1 MESIDKAQNGAAEV
15 NPVPT
20 QLNVETPM
28 LNRLDLEDQ
37 FGGYR
42 APGAPEP
49 LPTYKSPD
57 NIYPDP
63 TILSGAGG
71 EDNSLDAW
79 ENYLSTR
86 SEDKPGGSV
95 MRTLD
100 EVSSN
105 RYDNFVPGNYNNEDA
120 YAQNQGFGEKMV
132 NGVGKGLLLTGTTF
146 LQGTVGLVN
155 GLVQW
160 GADGRFASF
169 YDNEFNRNLD
179 EILKQSEDALPNF
192 YTDVEKNAKWYS
204 PDYFMTG
211 NFLWDGVVK
220 NMGFAAGAYFTGG
233 VYSMGLRGLAAL
245 PGASR
250 LVSMGRLKEAIA
262 ASEEALLAVDKG
274 TEAYGKIKAL
284 SDSYLRTYNVL
295 DKGHR
300 AVVAGLSTSGEAGF
314 EAYHNLNDFRNKRI
328 EQYRNEHNGQD
339 PQGADLEEINAIAD
353 SIGNTSFALNVGL
366 LSATNYIQFPK
377 VLGSSYK
384 AEKGILNNVTREIGD
399 ITTDAAGKY
408 IAVAPKSKALALAKR
423 VGPYLFAPSEAF
435 EESAQYAVQMGT
447 QDYYNKKYDGKA
459 TDWIGSVGAGLQAGF
474 ASDEGAKNAL
484 IGGLSGA
491 IMMAR
496 GTYSERKNKAENT
509 SKAIEAFN
517 QFGLSDF
524 TKETMDSVNRGTV
537 LQEERERLLKEG
549 NITESKDKETDY
561 IINYLTPRIKYGRM
575 DLVAADI
582 ADQRRLASTDEGFN
596 QLVAEGKALA
606 TDTKE
611 AYLERLNNFEQT
623 ANNVKSLYQSLS
635 LRYGGQVDAEGKLLY
650 SPAVIDKLIYAATKI
665 SDYDQRIPKVSQQL
679 IGVVDNIDQIL
690 SDISEG
696 KFESFNDAM
705 ATINSSK
712 KLYSTQKEDLT
723 GALDDIGFMGMKRD
737 LFLKEYDAI
746 KKSPKDFQVEDTIT
760 DTTLPDDTPKEKV
773 TIKTKNGD
781 RKIEIGTEYVLGKV
795 TEYSAGGSEVY
806 RQPRLTVLGVNEDGT
821 IKIKP
826 SKGPIRDV
834 SVEEFESYSLTP
846 ASEML
851 TNKKFNYFEK
861 HQNTVFRNY
870 NIKKSNGDP
879 VEGRLEYNGKKGKLT
894 FVYVDENGKVQRT
907 EVWNK
912 MFVAKEGY
920 SGASIRPI
928 GTLTAVQQKAMDEFV
943 NDETTVSQKLQT
955 RNRIITDL
963 YEKGVKRLEEI
974 NKKLAN
980 SREAVEKEEERLKEE
995 IAKES
1000 LTKAGK
1006 VRKRPTTVLKQLIN
1020 TLANLRDTVEKE
1032 NNALKEEKAELE
1044 ATVPYFK
1051 EFLDSLETL
1060 PQSGVKMIKQLKEDI
1075 DALEDLIDNTN
1086 DAIKSSESLLE
1097 QIDDMLKEALSI
1109 FNDYIKRLKEEN
1121 PTVPLFIEDLQ
1132 ANVERF
1138 LGEEGARMF
1147 IENRQGFTEKVLELE
1162 SDINDF
1168 SDELKIPELSKKS
1181 EDLVKEISNLK
1192 TKLDDLIAQQ
1202 LAKATILETF
1212 EQFAEDEANR
1222 KAEEQ
1227 KMRDNEKLKR
1237 NLLGTLTNAVQNFFG
1252 TASYEAMSKKDDLE
1266 VVGSTKPAA
1275 DDIPHQERANFFG
1288 NKLETFENKDQ
1299 LRGMIVT
1306 ANTENDI
1313 MPGLTEDFLKDMPE
1327 GTRKEEAKKQI
1338 IYMVMVQDNQDGTFS
1353 VVDQNG
1359 QPILEDGDKINNA
1372 VYQVFPNI
1380 DLTASFDGE
1389 TYSMFRKETED
1400 GSLTEEQESLKEQ
1413 YKEWAADQLSK
1424 VEITAD
1430 DMQQFSASFGQ
1441 PKLVTYK
1448 DQSGNDVVDKSA
1460 RTSAQAAGLVTQS
1473 GLRKDPVITVATS
1486 NDSVTEG
1493 SVTFATPTGRV
1504 FLKIPGRGLAK
1515 LFNRKFN
1522 KKEAETIFDVIHQIT
1537 KNALRDGEINES
1549 SDELFNWLKS
1559 VTYWGI
1565 AKYQDGKRKP
1575 GGYNNIWFETV
1586 KEDGQDVVRLF
1597 MSGLAKDSTQYFE
1610 FTPTGLQNN
1619 KDAIIMLLQEMYNNT
1634 DSLKVNGDSW
1644 SNPYYQITGIDTEG
1658 NPIKTEWPNYQTY
1671 LLSDKAPGADGKLT
1685 VARTGKELPLATQFR
1700 PITESEPTNRDGI
1713 YFTLNDTSNT
1723 FTKPEPVVVA
1733 SQPVAATAAPFTPTA
1748 PTQSTEEFNDDGE
1761 TPNMIIHPIHGDVHF
1776 ILDKAGVVT
1785 IDQNESADAIIS
1797 LSQTKIDQGLSKAE
1811 AENWAINNFMAGIAN
1826 KIAQSQKAQAAA
1838 ATNVDPISFNNETPN
1853 TIETPYGPVTFL
1865 ADEQGE
1871 VTLVDEADSNA
1882 AIDKLAADKNKDRN
1896 RAGNILAASIKAKI
1910 ATQLVQQQVP
1920 NVPPVADSTLP
1931 YKVGDIITIDTTY
1944 GLQEVE
1950 ITAIDETKPLV
1961 ANYLS
1966 YKYVNK
1972 VTDAKGQT
1980 VTGGSMNQKS
1990 FEDII
1995 QVQPAQVQVQDQI
2008 TEVIEK
2014 EEYDNF
2020 IDNGVVTDERIESI
2034 ANKIKNNEPLSPRE
2048 IEIFT
2053 DKTSEINA
2061 KLTEISKATP
2071 DLEAKKADIERRRQ
2085 EELDSIKINTSDFSV
2100 NKNRAV
2106 SPDVITESS
2115 QAKSSVEGALNKDY
2129 SEKRIKEYEDLIKKS
2144 QTSNEQ
2150 KILILTEL
2158 EKIKINA
2165 KYDALAALESKEEI
2179 TPAAE
2184 DGDVSW
2190 GTPARPKGRKRLYR
2204 LAPLNKA
2211 DEVTP
2216 ENWNKLEA
2224 FFKKAIPNVPFYRVM
2239 NMIRA
2244 TNGREAYGMLH
2255 DGAVYVYEGA
2265 EIGTGYHEVFEAI
2278 WKMFAGPEEK
2288 QAVINEF
2295 RNRKGSYVDRFT
2307 GETVVYKEATEEQ
2320 LKEELAEE
2328 FRDAVLADKLGEP
2341 LASKGLIGRLFSQ
2354 LIDYIKAFFTGK
2366 SAQINTKELFNK
2378 IGSGYFAQ
2386 YNPYETKLSYANK
2399 GIQNIEF
2406 AQGDETSDYRLK
2418 IKNIPAQQIHDIIQ
2432 QMTYSTLS
2440 DLAERKQSLFEV
2452 QKPKKNELYARLK
2465 QDVLENCILQYRDEL
2480 YADVRD
2486 GLRTMKEI
2494 TPTINNLKDLFD
2506 KIKEEWP
2513 AIVQKHEEH
2522 LKTYSIEFDENDE
2535 LNINDEDNSGKG
2547 DYVDARKVDSFRKSN
2562 TVVKLLLATLPKTSI
2577 VNGEITP
2584 QISTIGGVTLM
2595 PADQAFITLMN
2606 ALHNSVNPVEMF
2618 ERLRTMAKGNPN
2630 YNVLYRRLTN
2640 DSPLNKPVDWN
2651 SMQEHDL
2658 QLMTAFWNAMK
2669 KQNADVV
2676 TVFILPS
2683 GEVVIGNSVLSGAA
2697 RQAKREMINKIS
2709 ESVRGDQS
2717 KYFYYDKKT
2726 QKYNP
2731 TPFLNAIK
2739 FNSGQLGQYVAFLQ
2753 GMGIEFKLSDIE
2765 NKNKLNY
2772 SQLKLFREAVEGIHR
2787 SFTELEDVASIT
2799 PKTLNIDKRLTQL
2812 GTVKAILENPDFEST
2827 YYNINGERTQSFIG
2841 INAIS
2846 TLHDVLSQLTNIK
2859 QLATAKY
2866 NSYGYLLTDVFTKD
2880 SSVMLERMFDL
2891 AEDGDGGRIAGTE
2904 DLMKPVFVD
2913 GTVNEQTGNKKES
2926 SKLSAKQRFLQGIN
2940 LNIAGIYENLVPG
2953 DASIEHAIKM
2963 HNEMFG
2969 KDPDSFITEETFKN
2983 GKHLEIFRK
2992 YFMAEVNLAKDKRK
3006 VVKGKNSNDLRFFK
3020 AILGDTLH
3028 NQIMSKANSK
3038 KSAEKLYEENKTKI
3052 DAAVQKFIA
3061 EDANTTESALRQ
3073 FGAVSTTAEGIETEG
3088 LSFSEDQKLSKIE
3101 FENKLKVLSVN
3112 YMIANIE
3119 MHKLLYSDPYQYSDE
3134 LKRIKNFNSPR
3145 QAMLY
3150 GSPQV
3155 NASLNDKY
3163 NRGYSPEDIGYTDMN
3178 IDNFISSVIDDVFS
3192 TDELSEY
3199 LKPYEETDGGG
3210 YIILKA
3216 TRVFLLR
3223 TGQWNDAK
3231 EKQYRYDVAYE
3242 KTVKGEGLTEA
3253 EKKAQGLI
3261 LTAEE
3266 KAFNIK
3272 KTNLSGEI
3280 KYIGNNPGVKSLYTA
3295 IKPVVSGNTADGQN
3309 YNKIVLDK
3317 FALVPLSFRILH
3329 EINPESNA
3337 IKHYNKMQR
3346 ENIDYTVYGTGRKV
3360 GAGEP
3365 TPLYLPSGE
3374 YNEASFAET
3383 NNIPFSI
3390 MGLQTEVP
3398 SKDTPL
3404 VTQGSQITKLVTMDF
3419 MEAGIPIDFELKD
3432 KEGKVIEDINE
3443 RFVAWNAIKTEAAKE
3458 KASPLYKEIAN
3469 NQKLLEAKIEQGYKT
3484 LLQRLG
3490 IVQTKEGFD
3499 VLDKDRLIKT
3509 LRDEILK
3516 REVNDNIID
3525 ALEGYKDGDV
3535 VLEATPAYQQI
3546 RNILYSIAD
3555 KQVVRPKISGGQK
3568 VQISSTL
3575 FESTRIKGE
3584 EFKDKNGNT
3593 KYRYS
3598 SNILKFYK
3606 NANGERVCEIMIS
3619 RWFENE
3625 QTKNMTDKEL
3635 LDYLNNTEEGKAILA
3650 GIGYRIPTQ
3659 KQNSIDSFV
3668 IKQFLPKDF
3677 GDNVVVPSAL
3687 VKKVGSDFDI
3697 DKLSIYLKNVFT
3709 DAKGKLRLVP
3719 FLGYGQE
3726 AIDKFKE
3733 IAIENNNAEIYK
3745 QARSINKSK
3754 DIYELFQSI
3763 IDNTAD
3769 EYTRNKWLP
3778 IITDWFPEQVQ
3789 DGSLDANEVQN
3800 RLFRTIEEKQVK
3812 LGKLTD
3818 EALTEVW
3825 AESQAELWYKQ
3836 SLENAY
3842 IQSLQNLVS
3851 HELNFDNLVKP
3862 NSSKEMEDLS
3872 KQINAEMG
3880 NAEID
3885 YGAVGNML
3893 SRSFM
3898 SALRQAFVSGK
3909 YAIGIAATGQTN
3921 HADNQ
3926 RTATYIDLDKLDG
3939 VDPVDREVLGGNPN
3953 SEIFA
3958 TDPNINFGVDQ
3969 YNSIVIDGVRRPT
3982 LAMVK
3987 NKAGKYI
3994 SDIIGQFIDGYVDI
4008 SKGPWIMRL
4017 GATPNVASTWLFLIK
4032 LGVPADTVGYFM
4044 NQPIV
4049 KDYLNT
4055 LENNG
4060 YTWLFN
4066 DNIMS
4071 NTLDAYEPNINALKN
4086 TTVSG
4091 IPSKE
4096 ELFKMLKY
4104 NKAGMKDKMDDVQR
4118 LQQQYILKEFIKY
4131 SKMSSQLFDVIQG
4144 SNLDTAT
4151 INDPYLIFKKMLQL
4165 EKARKSIISSV
4176 DKLLGS
4182 SFKGVLKT
4190 AIFDTRDAFAQIL
4203 ISDKANVRSVM
4214 EAVLTPYVKLSDR
4227 EFVKVSQKAVNDLF
4241 DWAVQTDRD
4250 INVNVANILLGN
4262 ATTKSAAQQIIDF
4275 RDSILG
4281 NKNKGISSKTDHPL
4295 FNNIILNSIKME
4307 PGSKEGKADNLYIG
4321 GRDNKVYDQNLI
4333 IYGFEELKK
4342 GLGAENKD
4350 LYGKLVRLAVI
4361 QSGLTN
4367 SPIAFTNLLPYKDF
4381 KELYNQTLSNLENL
4395 PNLAD
4400 FQKLHV
4406 FERNNWNNS
4415 TIMPFIRAKM
4425 KLGRDYR
4432 TGQYN
4437 IYDPNQH
4444 FIDANLK
4451 NAMNNGML
4459 PKIIGISPYGDARKD
4474 FVTYSWE
4481 SDIPIAEKNKRR
4493 KAGDYS
4499 YLNKVLLQK
4508 VYTTNDKGERVPL
4521 VQETRGKDGRIYTK
4535 HVFKAINAWGDS
4547 YRAQEFYDYERS
4559 SALDN
4564 GYDKVERVTDVQGK
4578 QIKSGEV
4585 SDEEI
4590 VRIFRNEVAGET
4602 SIDQPTT
4609 EGVPLKDGNTYTAD
4623 QLNTKML
4630 LAMGYNLIEAGDII
4644 KNNKC

>member
-28 LNRLDLEDQ
+28 VNRLDLEDQ

-63 TILSGAGG
+63 TILSGRGG
-71 EDNSLDAW
+71 EDNSLEAW
-79 ENYLSTR
+79 ENYLSTK

-95 MRTLD
+95 MRTLS

-105 RYDNFVPGNYNNEDA
+105 KYENFVPGDYNNEDA

-155 GLVQW
+155 GVVQAS
-160 GADGRFASF
+160 ADGRFASF

-179 EILKQSEDALPNF
+179 EVLKKSEDALPNF
-192 YTDVEKNAKWYS
+192 YTDVETNAKWYS

-233 VYSMGLRGLAAL
+233 VYSMGLKGLSAL

-250 LVSMGRLKEAIA
+250 LLSMGRLKEAIA
-262 ASEEALLAVDKG
+262 VSEEALLTVDKG
-274 TEAYGKIKAL
+274 SEAYGKIKAL

-328 EQYRNEHNGQD
+328 EQYKEENNGQE
-339 PQGADLEEINAIAD
+339 PKGADLEKINAIAD
-353 SIGNTSFALNVGL
+353 SIGNTSFTLNVGL

-384 AEKGILNNVTREIGD
+384 AEKGILNNVTRNIGD

-447 QDYYNKKYDGKA
+447 QDYYNKKYDDKA
-459 TDWIGSVGAGLQAGF
+459 TNWLSSAGAGLEAGF

-496 GTYSERKNKAENT
+496 GTYSERKDKAENT
-509 SKAIEAFN
+509 AKAIEAFN
-517 QFGLSDF
+517 KYALSDF

-582 ADQRRLASTDEGFN
+582 ADQRKLASTDEGFN
-596 QLVAEGKALA
+596 QLVTEGKALA

-611 AYLERLNNFEQT
+611 AYLQRLNNFEQT

-635 LRYGGQVDAEGKLLY
+635 LRYGGQVDEDGKPLY

-665 SDYDQRIPKVSQQL
+665 SDYEQRIPKVSQQL

-690 SDISEG
+690 LDVSEG
-696 KFESFNDAM
+696 NFESFNNAM
-705 ATINSSK
+705 ATINGSK
-712 KLYSTQKEDLT
+712 KLNSDQKEDLT

-746 KKSPKDFQVEDTIT
+746 KKSPKDFQVEDVV
-760 DTTLPDDTPKEKV
+760 DTTLPDDTPKETV

-806 RQPRLTVLGVNEDGT
+806 RQPRLTVLGVNPDGT
-821 IKIKP
+821 IKIKT
-826 SKGPIRDV
+826 SNGKIKDV

-846 ASEML
+846 ASKML
-851 TNKKFNYFEK
+851 TDKKFNYFEK

-879 VEGRLEYNGKKGKLT
+879 VEGRLEYNDKKGKLT

-920 SGASIRPI
+920 AGASIRPI
-928 GTLTAVQQKAMDEFV
+928 GNLTAVQQQAMDEFV
-943 NDETTVSQKLQT
+943 NGETTVSQKLQT

-1060 PQSGVKMIKQLKEDI
+1060 PQNSVKMIKQLKEDI
-1075 DALEDLIDNTN
+1075 NALEDLIDNTN

-1192 TKLDDLIAQQ
+1192 TKLDNLIGEQ

-1227 KMRDNEKLKR
+1227 KMRDNETLKR

-1275 DDIPHQERANFFG
+1275 DDIPHQQRANFFG

-1299 LRGMIVT
+1299 LRGMVVT
-1306 ANTENDI
+1306 ANTEDDI

-1372 VYQVFPNI
+1372 VYQVFPNT

-1400 GSLTEEQESLKEQ
+1400 GSLTEVQESLKEQ

-1424 VEITAD
+1424 VELTGD

-1441 PKLVTYK
+1441 PKLVTVK
-1448 DQSGNDVVDKSA
+1448 NQAGEDVVDKGA

-1522 KKEAETIFDVIHQIT
+1522 KKEAETIFDVLHQIT

-1565 AKYQDGKRKP
+1565 AKYADGKPKP
-1575 GGYNNIWFETV
+1575 AGYNNIWFKTV
-1586 KEDGQDVVRLF
+1586 KEDGQDVVKLF
-1597 MSGLAKDSTQYFE
+1597 MSGLAKDSTEYFE
-1610 FTPTGLQNN
+1610 FTPTGLQNS

-1644 SNPYYQITGIDTEG
+1644 SNPYYEITGIDTEG

-1700 PITESEPTNRDGI
+1700 PITESQPTNREGI
-1713 YFTLNDTSNT
+1713 YFTLNDTSST
-1723 FTKPEPVVVA
+1723 YTKPEPVVVA

-1748 PTQSTEEFNDDGE
+1748 PSTQSTEEFNDDGE
-1761 TPNMIIHPIHGDVHF
+1761 TLNMIIHPVHGDVHF
-1776 ILDKAGVVT
+1776 TLDKAGVVT

-1797 LSQTKIDQGLSKAE
+1797 LSQTKIDQGLSKVE

-1838 ATNVDPISFNNETPN
+1838 TTNVDPISFDNETPN

-1896 RAGNILAASIKAKI
+1896 RAGNILAESIKAKI

-1931 YKVGDIITIDTTY
+1931 YKVGDIITINTPY

-1972 VTDAKGQT
+1972 VTNDKGQT
-1980 VTGGSMNQKS
+1980 VTGGNMNQKS
-1990 FEDII
+1990 FEDSI
-1995 QVQPAQVQVQDQI
+1995 QVQPAQVQTQDQL

-2061 KLTEISKATP
+2061 KLAEISKATP
-2071 DLEAKKADIERRRQ
+2071 
-2085 EELDSIKINTSDFSV
+2085 N
-2100 NKNRAV
+2100 
-2106 SPDVITESS
+2106 
-2115 QAKSSVEGALNKDY
+2115 
-2129 SEKRIKEYEDLIKKS
+2129 
-2144 QTSNEQ
+2144 
-2150 KILILTEL
+2150 
-2158 EKIKINA
+2158 
-2165 KYDALAALESKEEI
+2165 
-2179 TPAAE
+2179 
-2184 DGDVSW
+2184 DGNVDW
-2190 GTPARPKGRKRLYR
+2190 NTPARPKGRKRLFR

-2224 FFKKAIPNVPFYRVM
+2224 FFKKVIPNVPFYRVM

-2307 GETVVYKEATEEQ
+2307 GETIVYKKATEEQ

-2386 YNPYETKLSYANK
+2386 YNPYETKLSYATK
-2399 GIQNIEF
+2399 GIQDLAF
-2406 AQGDETSDYRLK
+2406 AEGDETSDYRLK

-2465 QDVLENCILQYRDEL
+2465 QDILENCILQYRDEL
-2480 YADVRD
+2480 LADVRD

-2494 TPTINNLKDLFD
+2494 TPTLNNLKDLFD

-2577 VNGEITP
+2577 VNGEIRE

-2630 YNVLYRRLTN
+2630 YDVLYRRLTN
-2640 DSPLNKPVDWN
+2640 GSPLNKPVNWD

-2787 SFTELEDVASIT
+2787 SFTELEDITSIT

-2846 TLHDVLSQLTNIK
+2846 TLHDVLSQLSNIK

-2891 AEDGDGGRIAGTE
+2891 VEDEDGNVNGGRRDGTE

-2992 YFMAEVNLAKDKRK
+2992 YFMAEVNLARDNRK

-3038 KSAEKLYEENKTKI
+3038 KSADKLYEENKVKI
-3052 DAAVQKFIA
+3052 NAAVNSFIA
-3061 EDANTTESALRQ
+3061 EDANTTELMLRN

-3088 LSFSEDQKLSKIE
+3088 LSFSEDQKLSKVE

-3155 NASLNDKY
+3155 NASLSDKY
-3163 NRGYSPEDIGYTDMN
+3163 NRGYAPEDIGYTDMN
-3178 IDNFISSVIDDVFS
+3178 IDHFISSVIDDVFS
-3192 TDELSEY
+3192 TDELDEY

-3253 EKKAQGLI
+3253 EKKAKGLI

-3272 KTNLSGEI
+3272 KTNVSGEI
-3280 KYIGNNPGVKSLYTA
+3280 KYIGKNPGVKSLYTA

-3309 YNKIVLDK
+3309 YNNIVLDK

-3360 GAGEP
+3360 GAGET

-3419 MEAGIPIDFELKD
+3419 MEAGIPIDFEVKD
-3432 KEGKVIEDINE
+3432 KEGNVIEDINE
-3443 RFVAWNAIKTEAAKE
+3443 RFVAWNAIKTEEAKE

-3555 KQVVRPKISGGQK
+3555 KQVVRPKISGGMK

-3575 FESTRIKGE
+3575 FESTRIEGK
-3584 EFKDKNGNT
+3584 EFKDKNGVT

-3606 NANGERVCEIMIS
+3606 NKDGERVCEIMIS
-3619 RWFENE
+3619 RWFDNE

-3635 LDYLNNTEEGKAILA
+3635 LDYLNTTEEGKAILA

-3763 IDNTAD
+3763 IDGTAD

-3818 EALTEVW
+3818 ETLTEVW

-3851 HELNFDNLVKP
+3851 HELNFNNLVKP
-3862 NSSKEMEDLS
+3862 NSAKEMEDLS

-3880 NAEID
+3880 NTEID

-3898 SALRQAFVSGK
+3898 SSLRQAFVSGK

-3926 RTATYIDLDKLDG
+3926 RTATYIDLDKLDE

-3953 SEIFA
+3953 STIFA
-3958 TDPNINFGVDQ
+3958 TDPNINFEE
-3969 YNSIVIDGVRRPT
+3969 YNSIVIDGVKRPT

-3994 SDIIGQFIDGYVDI
+3994 SDVIGQFIDGYVDI
-4008 SKGPWIMRL
+4008 SAGPWIMRL
-4017 GATPNVASTWLFLIK
+4017 GATPNVTSTWLFLIK

-4044 NQPIV
+4044 NQPII

-4066 DNIMS
+4066 DSIMS
-4071 NTLDAYEPNINALKN
+4071 DKLDAYEPGVPVNQRP
-4086 TTVSG
+4086 TVSG

-4104 NKAGMKDKMDDVQR
+4104 NKAGMKDKMDDVQK

-4131 SKMSSQLFDVIQG
+4131 SKMSSQLFDVVQG

-4151 INDPYLIFKKMLQL
+4151 INDPYLVFKKMLQL

-4176 DKLLGS
+4176 DKLLNS
-4182 SFKGVLKT
+4182 SFKGVLKN

-4241 DWAVQTDRD
+4241 DWAVQTDRS

-4281 NKNKGISSKTDHPL
+4281 NKNKGISPKPNHPL

-4307 PGSKEGKADNLYIG
+4307 PGAKEGKADNLYIG

-4400 FQKLHV
+4400 FQTLHV

-4481 SDIPIAEKNKRR
+4481 SDIPIGEKNKRR

-4521 VQETRGKDGRIYTK
+4521 VQETRGKDGRVYTK

-4602 SIDQPTT
+4602 SIAQPTT
-4609 EGVPLKDGNTYTAD
+4609 EGVTLKDGNTYTAD

-4630 LAMGYNLIEAGDII
+4630 LAMGYTKQEAGKII

>member
-1 MESIDKAQNGAAEV
+1 MVENNKESIDKAQNGAAEV

-63 TILSGAGG
+63 TILSGRGG

-79 ENYLSTR
+79 ENYLSTK

-120 YAQNQGFGEKMV
+120 YAQNQSFGEKMI

-233 VYSMGLRGLAAL
+233 AYSMGLRGLAAL

-250 LVSMGRLKEAIA
+250 LLSMGRAAEAVA

-300 AVVAGLSTSGEAGF
+300 VVVAGLSTSGEAGF

-339 PQGADLEEINAIAD
+339 PKGADLEEINAIAD

-377 VLGSSYK
+377 MLGSSYK
-384 AEKGILNNVTREIGD
+384 AEKGILNNVTKEIGD

-408 IAVAPKSKALALAKR
+408 IAVAPKSKTLALAKR
-423 VGPYLFAPSEAF
+423 VGSYLFSPSEAF
-435 EESAQYAVQMGT
+435 EESAQFAVQMGT

-509 SKAIEAFN
+509 AKAIEAFN
-517 QFGLSDF
+517 QYGLSDF

-582 ADQRRLASTDEGFN
+582 ADQRKLASTDEGFN
-596 QLVAEGKALA
+596 QLIAEGKALA

-611 AYLERLNNFEQT
+611 AYLERLTNIEQT

-635 LRYGGQVDAEGKLLY
+635 LRYGGQVDTEGKPLY
-650 SPAVIDKLIYAATKI
+650 SPAVINKLIYAATKI

-690 SDISEG
+690 SDVSEG
-696 KFESFNDAM
+696 NFESFNNAM
-705 ATINSSK
+705 ATINGSK
-712 KLYSTQKEDLT
+712 KLNSTQKEDLT

-746 KKSPKDFQVEDTIT
+746 KKSPKDFQVEDTTT
-760 DTTLPDDTPKEKV
+760 DTTLPDDKPKETV

-795 TEYSAGGSEVY
+795 TEYSAGGKEVY
-806 RQPRLTVLGVNEDGT
+806 RQPRLTVLGINEDGT
-821 IKIKP
+821 IKVKW
-826 SKGPIRDV
+826 SSDNK
-834 SVEEFESYSLTP
+834 EEDLTPEQLESYSLTL
-846 ASEML
+846 ASKML
-851 TNKKFNYFEK
+851 TDKKFNYFEK

-879 VEGRLEYNGKKGKLT
+879 VEGRLEYNDKKGKLT
-894 FVYVDENGKVQRT
+894 FVYVDENGKVQKT

-920 SGASIRPI
+920 AGASIRPI
-928 GTLTAVQQKAMDEFV
+928 GTLTAVQQQAMDEFV
-943 NDETTVSQKLQT
+943 NSETTVSQKLQT

-980 SREAVEKEEERLKEE
+980 SKEAVEKEEERLKEE

-1006 VRKRPTTVLKQLIN
+1006 VRKRPTTALKQLIN

-1060 PQSGVKMIKQLKEDI
+1060 PQNSVKMIKQLKEDI
-1075 DALEDLIDNTN
+1075 NALEDLIDNTN
-1086 DAIKSSESLLE
+1086 DAIKSSESLLK
-1097 QIDDMLKEALSI
+1097 QIDDMLQEALSI

-1147 IENRQGFTEKVLELE
+1147 IQNRQGFTEKVLELE

-1192 TKLDDLIAQQ
+1192 TKLDDLIAEQ

-1222 KAEEQ
+1222 KAEEE
-1227 KMRDNEKLKR
+1227 KMRENEELKK
-1237 NLLGTLTNAVQNFFG
+1237 NLIGTLTNAVQNFFG
-1252 TASYEAMSKKDDLE
+1252 KASYEPASKKDNFS
-1266 VVGSTKPAA
+1266 VVGGTRPAG
-1275 DDIPHQERANFFG
+1275 DEIPHQQRANFFG
-1288 NKLETFENKDQ
+1288 NKLETFENKGQ

-1306 ANTENDI
+1306 AKTEDDI
-1313 MPGLTEDFLKDMPE
+1313 IPGLTEDFLKDMAE
-1327 GTRKEEAKKQI
+1327 GDRKQAAREQI
-1338 IYMVMVQDNQDGTFS
+1338 IYMVMVQDNGDGSFS

-1359 QPILEDGDKINNA
+1359 QPILNDGDKINNA
-1372 VYQVFPNI
+1372 VYQVFPST
-1380 DLTASFDGE
+1380 DLVGEYDGVKE
-1389 TYSMFRKETED
+1389 SMFRKETED
-1400 GSLTEEQESLKEQ
+1400 GSLTEEQQSLKEQ
-1413 YKEWAADQLSK
+1413 YAEWAKDQLSK
-1424 VEITAD
+1424 VELTGD
-1430 DMQQFSASFGQ
+1430 DMQMFSASFGQ

-1448 DQSGNDVVDKSA
+1448 DQSGKDVVDKSA
-1460 RTSAQAAGLVTQS
+1460 RTSAQDAGLVTQS
-1473 GLRKDPVITVATS
+1473 GLRKSPVIEVATT
-1486 NDSVTEG
+1486 NESVSEG

-1504 FLKIPGRGLAK
+1504 FLRIPGRGLAK

-1522 KKEAETIFDVIHQIT
+1522 KNEAEVIFDVLHQIT
-1537 KNALRDGEINES
+1537 KNSLRDINAGIEDGKL
-1549 SDELFNWLKS
+1549 SDDTKDLINWLKS

-1565 AKYQDGKRKP
+1565 AKYADGKPKP
-1575 GGYNNIWFETV
+1575 AGYNNICFKTV
-1586 KEDGQDVVRLF
+1586 KEDGKDVIRLF
-1597 MSGLAKDSTQYFE
+1597 MSGLDKDSTQYFE
-1610 FTPTGLQNN
+1610 FTPTALQNN
-1619 KDAIIMLLQEMYNNT
+1619 KEAIIMLLQEMYNNT
-1634 DSLKVNGDSW
+1634 DALRVNGDAW
-1644 SNPYYQITGIDTEG
+1644 NNPYYQITGIDTEG
-1658 NPIKTEWPNYQTY
+1658 NAIKTEWPNYQTY

-1685 VARTGKELPLATQFR
+1685 VSRTGKELPLATQYR
-1700 PITESEPTNRDGI
+1700 PITESQPTNRDGI
-1713 YFTLNDTSNT
+1713 YFTLDSTGRT
-1723 FTKPEPVVVA
+1723 YVKPEPAVVA
-1733 SQPVAATAAPFTPTA
+1733 VQPVVSQANTTA
-1748 PTQSTEEFNDDGE
+1748 TEEFVNDGVTLNTINNPDLGDIVFTVDE
-1761 TPNMIIHPIHGDVHF
+1761 EGNVGLDLEASEDAILELAKKKTAVGKSDEEAQNWAISNLIKAVENKVSKPATEPTATQTVTPAPVATPAATPTDQIVNFDDATPN
-1776 ILDKAGVVT
+1776 ILETDYGTVMYFANEKGEVD
-1785 IDQNESADAIIS
+1785 INLDESADAIVN
-1797 LSQTKIDQGLSKAE
+1797 LAEQKNVDHNKA
-1811 AENWAINNFMAGIAN
+1811 ANILIKAIER
-1826 KIAQSQKAQAAA
+1826 KIA
-1838 ATNVDPISFNNETPN
+1838 P
-1853 TIETPYGPVTFL
+1853 
-1865 ADEQGE
+1865 
-1871 VTLVDEADSNA
+1871 
-1882 AIDKLAADKNKDRN
+1882 
-1896 RAGNILAASIKAKI
+1896 
-1910 ATQLVQQQVP
+1910 QLVQQQIP
-1920 NVPPVADSTLP
+1920 NLPPVADPAPAVETAEAVS
-1931 YKVGDIITIDTTY
+1931 
-1944 GLQEVE
+1944 EE
-1950 ITAIDETKPLV
+1950 ITETTP
-1961 ANYLS
+1961 
-1966 YKYVNK
+1966 
-1972 VTDAKGQT
+1972 
-1980 VTGGSMNQKS
+1980 
-1990 FEDII
+1990 
-1995 QVQPAQVQVQDQI
+1995 
-2008 TEVIEK
+2008 EVIE
-2014 EEYDNF
+2014 
-2020 IDNGVVTDERIESI
+2020 
-2034 ANKIKNNEPLSPRE
+2034 
-2048 IEIFT
+2048 
-2053 DKTSEINA
+2053 
-2061 KLTEISKATP
+2061 
-2071 DLEAKKADIERRRQ
+2071 
-2085 EELDSIKINTSDFSV
+2085 
-2100 NKNRAV
+2100 
-2106 SPDVITESS
+2106 
-2115 QAKSSVEGALNKDY
+2115 
-2129 SEKRIKEYEDLIKKS
+2129 
-2144 QTSNEQ
+2144 
-2150 KILILTEL
+2150 
-2158 EKIKINA
+2158 
-2165 KYDALAALESKEEI
+2165 
-2179 TPAAE
+2179 
-2184 DGDVSW
+2184 DGDDVSW
-2190 GTPARPKGRKRLYR
+2190 NEPVKPTSGKTRKLYR
-2204 LAPLNKA
+2204 LAIRNKMQ
-2211 DEVTP
+2211 DITP
-2216 ENWNKLEA
+2216 ENWKQVED
-2224 FFKKAIPNVPFYRVM
+2224 FIKKVMPNVPIYRVK
-2239 NMIRA
+2239 NVIGA
-2244 TNGREAYGMLH
+2244 TNGREAWGMFH
-2255 DGAVYVYEGA
+2255 QGAIYIYENA
-2265 EIGTGYHEVFEAI
+2265 EIGTAYHEVFEAV
-2278 WKMFAGPEEK
+2278 WKMFAGAEEK
-2288 QAVINEF
+2288 QAIFKEF
-2295 RNRKGSYVDRFT
+2295 RNRKGSFYDVFQ
-2307 GETVVYKEATEEQ
+2307 EKEINYADATNEEV
-2320 LKEELAEE
+2320 KEKLAEE
-2328 FRDAVLADKLGEP
+2328 FRDAVLADKLGKP
-2341 LASKGLIGRLFSQ
+2341 LASKGLIGKLFSQ
-2354 LIDYIKAFFTGK
+2354 LIDFIKGLFIK
-2366 SAQINTKELFNK
+2366 KNAQRNTKELFNK
-2378 IGSGYFAQ
+2378 IGDGFYSQ
-2386 YNPYETKLSYANK
+2386 YNPFETKLSYANK
-2399 GIQNIEF
+2399 GIQEIES
-2406 AQGDETSDYRLK
+2406 AEGDETSEFRLK
-2418 IKNIPAQQIHDIIQ
+2418 VKNIPATQLHDIIQ
-2432 QMTYSTLS
+2432 HMTYSTLS
-2440 DLAERKQSLFEV
+2440 YLSQTNQSLFEV
-2452 QKPKKNELYARLK
+2452 EKPKKGELYARLRK
-2465 QDVLENCILQYRDEL
+2465 EILRECILEL
-2480 YADVRD
+2480 RAELVNDKTISEEE
-2486 GLRTMKEI
+2486 RTAQENKLE
-2494 TPTINNLKDLFD
+2494 DLFN

-2513 AIVQKHEEH
+2513 AIVEKHEEH
-2522 LKTYSIEFDENDE
+2522 LKSYAIEFDENDE
-2535 LNINDEDNSGKG
+2535 LNLNDEDNSGKA
-2547 DYVDARKVDSFRKSN
+2547 DYMDARKIDSFRKAN
-2562 TVVKLLLATLPKTSI
+2562 RVIKLLLATLPKTKM
-2577 VNGEITP
+2577 VKGEIIP
-2584 QISTIGGVTLM
+2584 DISTIGGVVLM

-2606 ALHNSVNPVEMF
+2606 SLHDSVNIDEMF
-2618 ERLRTMAKGNPN
+2618 DRLRTIAKANPN
-2630 YNVLYRRLTN
+2630 YEVLYKRLTGG
-2640 DSPLNKPVDWN
+2640 SPLNKKINWDGLK
-2651 SMQEHDL
+2651 QHDL
-2658 QLMTAFWNAMK
+2658 QLMTAFWNSMK

-2697 RQAKREMINKIS
+2697 RQAKREILNNIT
-2709 ESVRGDQS
+2709 EATRTDNND
-2717 KYFYYDKKT
+2717 YLFYNKKT

-2731 TPFLNAIK
+2731 KTITKNIT
-2739 FNSGQLGQYVAFLQ
+2739 FNSGQLDQYLAFLQ
-2753 GMGIEFKLSDIE
+2753 GMGVNFTVGGSKKPLTGEEIKTMLTAD
-2765 NKNKLNY
+2765 
-2772 SQLKLFREAVEGIHR
+2772 QLRMFRKAVEGIQK
-2787 SFTELEDVASIT
+2787 SLAGLEDVTTLSA
-2799 PKTLNIDKRLTQL
+2799 KTLNIDKRLTQL
-2812 GTVKAILENPDFEST
+2812 GTIKAILENPDFEST
-2827 YYNINGERTQSFIG
+2827 YFNINGERTQSFIG
-2841 INAIS
+2841 TNAIS
-2846 TLHDVLSQLTNIK
+2846 SIHDVLSKLTNIR
-2859 QLATAKY
+2859 QLADATKGFSAYK
-2866 NSYGYLLTDVFTKD
+2866 YLLTDVFTKD
-2880 SSVMLERMFDL
+2880 SSVMLAKMFDL

-2913 GTVNEQTGNKKES
+2913 GTINEQTGNKKES

-2940 LNIAGIYENLVPG
+2940 LNLGGIYENLVPG

-2963 HNEMFG
+2963 HNEG
-2969 KDPDSFITEETFKN
+2969 DPFVIEEAFKS
-2983 GKHLEIFRK
+2983 GKHLEIFGK
-2992 YFMAEVNLAKDKRK
+2992 YFIAEVNLVKDNRK
-3006 VVKGKNSNDLRFFK
+3006 VASDKNSKDLRFFK
-3020 AILGDTLH
+3020 AILGDALH
-3028 NQIMSKANSK
+3028 KKIMSKAKST
-3038 KSAEKLYEENKTKI
+3038 SAEKLYNDNKAEI
-3052 DAAVQKFIA
+3052 NAAVQRFIA
-3061 EDANTTESALRQ
+3061 EDASTTDAMLRG
-3073 FGAVSTTAEGIETEG
+3073 FGAVYTTAEGVETEG
-3088 LSFSEDQKLSKIE
+3088 LLLSEDNRLSKE
-3101 FENKLKVLSVN
+3101 EYESKLKVLSVN

-3119 MHKLLYSDPYQYSDE
+3119 MHKLVYSDPYQYSDE

-3145 QAMLY
+3145 QALLY
-3150 GSPQV
+3150 GSNKV
-3155 NASLNDKY
+3155 NSALHEQY
-3163 NRGYSPEDIGYTDMN
+3163 NKGFAPGDIGYTDMN
-3178 IDNFISSVIDDVFS
+3178 LDHFVSSVIEDVFS
-3192 TDELSEY
+3192 AEDFDEY
-3199 LKPYEETDGGG
+3199 MKPYEETDGGG
-3210 YIILKA
+3210 YISLKA
-3216 TRVFLLR
+3216 NRIFLLR

-3231 EKQYRYDVAYE
+3231 EKQYRYDIAYE
-3242 KTVKGEGLTEA
+3242 KVVKGIALTE
-3253 EKKAQGLI
+3253 
-3261 LTAEE
+3261 EE
-3266 KAFNIK
+3266 KAFDIK
-3272 KTNLSGEI
+3272 KVTDSSGEVRYVG
-3280 KYIGNNPGVKSLYTA
+3280 KNPNIRSLYTP
-3295 IKPVVSGNTADGQN
+3295 IKPIVSGNTADGQN
-3309 YNKIVLDK
+3309 YNNVVLDK

-3329 EINPESNA
+3329 ELNPESNA
-3337 IKHYNKMQR
+3337 INHYNKMQR
-3346 ENIDYTVYGTGRKV
+3346 EGVDYTVYGTGRKV
-3360 GAGEP
+3360 GAGEA
-3365 TPLYLPSGE
+3365 TPLYLPTGE
-3374 YNEASFAET
+3374 YNENSFAEIS
-3383 NNIPFSI
+3383 NIPFSI

-3398 SKDTPL
+3398 SKDNPV

-3419 MEAGIPIDFELKD
+3419 MEAGVPIDFKIKD
-3432 KEGKVIEDINE
+3432 KAGNIIEDLNE
-3443 RFVAWNAIKTEAAKE
+3443 RFVAWNSLKTEAQKE

-3484 LLQRLG
+3484 LLNKLG
-3490 IVQTKEGFD
+3490 ITQGVDKKGKATFT

-3525 ALEGYKDGDV
+3525 ALEGYKSGDV

-3555 KQVVRPKISGGQK
+3555 KNVVSPKISGGMK
-3568 VQISSTL
+3568 VQIPSTL
-3575 FESTRIKGE
+3575 LESNRVTGK
-3584 EFKDKNGNT
+3584 EFKDKKGNT
-3593 KYRYS
+3593 KYSYTS
-3598 SNILKFYK
+3598 DILKFYK
-3606 NANGERVCEIMIS
+3606 NADGERVCEIMIS
-3619 RWFENE
+3619 RWFDNA
-3625 QTKNMTDKEL
+3625 QTRNMSDKEL
-3635 LDYLNNTEEGKAILA
+3635 LDYLNTTDEGKAILA

-3677 GDNVVVPSAL
+3677 GDSVVVPSAL

-3719 FLGYGQE
+3719 FLGYGQQ

-3733 IAIENNNAEIYK
+3733 IAIENNDAEIYK
-3745 QARSINKSK
+3745 QVKSVNKSK

-3812 LGKLTD
+3812 LEKLTD
-3818 EALTEVW
+3818 ESLTELW

-3851 HELNFDNLVKP
+3851 HEANFDNLIKP
-3862 NSSKEMEDLS
+3862 NSADEMKQLS
-3872 KQINAEMG
+3872 IDINAEMG
-3880 NAEID
+3880 NPEID
-3885 YGAVGNML
+3885 YGNVGNML
-3893 SRSFM
+3893 SRTFM

-3926 RTATYIDLDKLDG
+3926 RVATYIDLDKLNE
-3939 VDPVDREVLGGNPN
+3939 VDAVDREVLGGNPN
-3953 SEIFA
+3953 STTFA
-3958 TDPNINFGVDQ
+3958 TDPNINFEE
-3969 YNSIVIDGVRRPT
+3969 YNSIMVDGVERPT
-3982 LAMVK
+3982 LSMIK

-4017 GATPNVASTWLFLIK
+4017 GATQNVASTWLFLIK
-4032 LGVPADTVGYFM
+4032 LGVPANTVGYFM

-4049 KDYLNT
+4049 KDYLRS
-4055 LENNG
+4055 LDNNG

-4066 DNIMS
+4066 DGIMN
-4071 NTLDAYEPNINALKN
+4071 NTLEAYKSSIPEKQRPTI
-4086 TTVSG
+4086 SG
-4091 IPSKE
+4091 IPSE
-4096 ELFKMLKY
+4096 TELFKMLKY
-4104 NKAGMKDKMDDVQR
+4104 NKVGTKEKMDDLQK

-4131 SKMSSQLFDVIQG
+4131 SKMASQLFDVVQG
-4144 SNLDTAT
+4144 SNFDTAT
-4151 INDPYLIFKKMLQL
+4151 INDPYLVFKKRLQL

-4182 SFKGVLKT
+4182 SFKGVLKN
-4190 AIFDTRDAFAQIL
+4190 AIFDVRDAFAEIL
-4203 ISDKANVRSVM
+4203 ISDKPNVRSVM

-4241 DWAVQTDRD
+4241 DWAVQTDRS
-4250 INVNVANILLGN
+4250 INVNVANILLGSS
-4262 ATTKSAAQQIIDF
+4262 TKASAAQEIINF

-4281 NKNKGISSKTDHPL
+4281 NRHKGISPKTDHPL

-4307 PGSKEGKADNLYIG
+4307 AGSKEGKADNLYIA

-4342 GLGAENKD
+4342 YLDGEGKD

-4361 QSGLTN
+4361 QSGLAN

-4381 KELYNQTLSNLENL
+4381 KELYNQTLSKLENM

-4406 FERNNWNNS
+4406 FEKNNWNNFN
-4415 TIMPFIRAKM
+4415 IIPFMRAKM
-4425 KLGRDYR
+4425 KLGKASYGRPA
-4432 TGQYN
+4432 QL
-4437 IYDPNQH
+4437 YDPNQY
-4444 FIDANLK
+4444 FTPKQLK
-4451 NAMNNGML
+4451 DAMNDGAL
-4459 PKIIGISPYGDARKD
+4459 PMVIGISPFGDGRSD
-4474 FVTYSWE
+4474 FITYSWE
-4481 SDIPIAEKNKRR
+4481 DSIPYAERIKR
-4493 KAGDYS
+4493 KKTGDYS
-4499 YLNKVLLQK
+4499 HIHKVLLQK
-4508 VYTTNDKGERVPL
+4508 VYTKDDKGNPIPL
-4521 VQETRGKDGRIYTK
+4521 VDVTEKNGVVYTK
-4535 HVFKAINAWGDS
+4535 HIFKAINAWGDS
-4547 YRAQEFYDYERS
+4547 FRAQEFYDHERAS
-4559 SALDN
+4559 VLDN
-4564 GYDKVERVTDVQGK
+4564 GYEKVEKVTNVQGK
-4578 QIKSGEV
+4578 QIKSAEV
-4585 SDEEI
+4585 SDDEVIKMYQGSFNLNLPSTKGTVLDVYDKVDDDAYSLSLEYDGRAYDMVLSRDGEVI
-4590 VRIFRNEVAGET
+4590 DPRYYNPGTLKDVDVDPSMFKFTKQDLENIFKQL
-4602 SIDQPTT
+4602 DKP
-4609 EGVPLKDGNTYTAD
+4609 EGVTQEEWDALS
-4623 QLNTKML
+4623 Q
-4630 LAMGYNLIEAGDII
+4630 EE
-4644 KNNKC
+4644 KNKINEC

>member
-1 MESIDKAQNGAAEV
+1 MESIDKAQNGAAEL

-28 LNRLDLEDQ
+28 INRLDLEDQ

-63 TILSGAGG
+63 TILSGRGG
-71 EDNSLDAW
+71 EDNSLEAW
-79 ENYLSTR
+79 ENYLSTK

-95 MRTLD
+95 MRTLA

-120 YAQNQGFGEKMV
+120 YAQNQSFGEKMI

-169 YDNEFNRNLD
+169 YDNEFNRSLD
-179 EILKQSEDALPNF
+179 ELLKKSEDALPNF

-250 LVSMGRLKEAIA
+250 LLSMGRAAEAVA

-339 PQGADLEEINAIAD
+339 PQGADLEKINADAD
-353 SIGNTSFALNVGL
+353 SIGNTSFALNVAL

-384 AEKGILNNVTREIGD
+384 AEKGILNNVTRNIGD
-399 ITTDAAGKY
+399 ITKDATGKY

-435 EESAQYAVQMGT
+435 EESAQYAIQMGT

-459 TDWIGSVGAGLQAGF
+459 TDWMSSVGAGLQAGF

-496 GTYSERKNKAENT
+496 GTYSERKDKAENT
-509 SKAIEAFN
+509 AKAIEAFN
-517 QFGLSDF
+517 QYGLSDF

-596 QLVAEGKALA
+596 QLVTEGKALA

-611 AYLERLNNFEQT
+611 AYLQRLNNFEQT

-635 LRYGGQVDAEGKLLY
+635 LRYGGQVDAEGKPLY

-665 SDYDQRIPKVSQQL
+665 SDYEQRIPKVSQQL

-690 SDISEG
+690 SDVSEG
-696 KFESFNDAM
+696 NFESFNDAM
-705 ATINSSK
+705 ATINGSK
-712 KLYSTQKEDLT
+712 KLNSDQKEDLT

-746 KKSPKDFQVEDTIT
+746 KKSPKDFQVDDTIT

-795 TEYSAGGSEVY
+795 TEYSAGGKEVY
-806 RQPRLTVLGVNEDGT
+806 RQPRLTILGVNEDGT
-821 IKIKP
+821 IKVKW
-826 SKGPIRDV
+826 SSDNK
-834 SVEEFESYSLTP
+834 EEDLTPEQLESYSLTR
-846 ASEML
+846 ASKIL
-851 TNKKFNYFEK
+851 TDKKFNYFEK

-879 VEGRLEYNGKKGKLT
+879 VEGRLEYNDKKGKLT

-907 EVWNK
+907 EVWNT
-912 MFVAKEGY
+912 MFKAKEGY
-920 SGASIRPI
+920 AGASIRPI
-928 GTLTAVQQKAMDEFV
+928 GTLTAVQKQAEDEFV
-943 NDETTVSQKLQT
+943 NGETTVSQKLQT

-980 SREAVEKEEERLKEE
+980 SKEAVEKEEERLKEE

-1006 VRKRPTTVLKQLIN
+1006 VRKRPTTALKQLIN

-1060 PQSGVKMIKQLKEDI
+1060 PQNSVKMIKQLKEDI
-1075 DALEDLIDNTN
+1075 NALEDLIDNTN
-1086 DAIKSSESLLE
+1086 DAIESSESLLK
-1097 QIDDMLKEALSI
+1097 QIDDMLQEALSI
-1109 FNDYIKRLKEEN
+1109 FNDYLKRLKEEN

-1222 KAEEQ
+1222 KAEEE
-1227 KMRDNEKLKR
+1227 KMRENEELKK
-1237 NLLGTLTNAVQNFFG
+1237 NLIGTLTNAVQNFFG
-1252 TASYEAMSKKDDLE
+1252 KASYEPASKKDNFS
-1266 VVGSTKPAA
+1266 VVGGSRPAA
-1275 DDIPHQERANFFG
+1275 DDIPHQQRANFFG
-1288 NKLETFENKDQ
+1288 NKLETFENKGQ

-1306 ANTENDI
+1306 AKTEDDI
-1313 MPGLTEDFLKDMPE
+1313 IPGLTEDFLKDMAE
-1327 GTRKEEAKKQI
+1327 GDRKQAAREQI
-1338 IYMVMVQDNQDGTFS
+1338 IYMVMVQDNGDGSFS

-1359 QPILEDGDKINNA
+1359 QPILNDGDKINNA
-1372 VYQVFPNI
+1372 VYQVFPST
-1380 DLTASFDGE
+1380 DLTGEYDGVKE
-1389 TYSMFRKETED
+1389 SMFRKETED

-1413 YKEWAADQLSK
+1413 YAEWAKDQLSK
-1424 VEITAD
+1424 VELTGD
-1430 DMQQFSASFGQ
+1430 DMQMFSASFGQ

-1448 DQSGNDVVDKSA
+1448 DQSGKDVVDKSA
-1460 RTSAQAAGLVTQS
+1460 RTSAQDAGLVTQS
-1473 GLRKDPVITVATS
+1473 GLRKSPVIEVATT
-1486 NDSVTEG
+1486 NESVSEG

-1504 FLKIPGRGLAK
+1504 FLRIPGRGLAK

-1522 KKEAETIFDVIHQIT
+1522 KNEAEVIFDVLHQIT
-1537 KNALRDGEINES
+1537 KNSLRDINAGIEDGKL
-1549 SDELFNWLKS
+1549 SDDTKDLINWLKS

-1565 AKYQDGKRKP
+1565 AKYADGKPKP
-1575 GGYNNIWFETV
+1575 AGYNNICFKTV
-1586 KEDGQDVVRLF
+1586 KEDGKDVIRLF
-1597 MSGLAKDSTQYFE
+1597 MSGLDKDSTQYFE
-1610 FTPTGLQNN
+1610 FTPTALQNN
-1619 KDAIIMLLQEMYNNT
+1619 KEAIIMLLQEMYNNT
-1634 DSLKVNGDSW
+1634 DALRVNGDAW
-1644 SNPYYQITGIDTEG
+1644 NNPYYQITGIDTEG
-1658 NPIKTEWPNYQTY
+1658 NAIKTEWPNYQTY

-1685 VARTGKELPLATQFR
+1685 VSRTGKELPLATQYR
-1700 PITESEPTNRDGI
+1700 PITESQPTNRDGI
-1713 YFTLNDTSNT
+1713 YFTLDSTGRT
-1723 FTKPEPVVVA
+1723 YVKPEPAVVA
-1733 SQPVAATAAPFTPTA
+1733 VQPVVSQANTTA
-1748 PTQSTEEFNDDGE
+1748 TEEFVNDGVTLNTINNPDLGDIVFTVDE
-1761 TPNMIIHPIHGDVHF
+1761 EGNVGLDLEASEDAILELAKKKTAVGKSDEEAQNWAISNLIKAVENKVSKPATEPTATQTVTPVTPAPVATPAATPTNQIVNFDDATPN
-1776 ILDKAGVVT
+1776 ILETDYGTVMYFANEKGEVD
-1785 IDQNESADAIIS
+1785 INLDESADAIVN
-1797 LSQTKIDQGLSKAE
+1797 LAEQKNVDHNKA
-1811 AENWAINNFMAGIAN
+1811 ANILIKAIER
-1826 KIAQSQKAQAAA
+1826 KIA
-1838 ATNVDPISFNNETPN
+1838 P
-1853 TIETPYGPVTFL
+1853 
-1865 ADEQGE
+1865 
-1871 VTLVDEADSNA
+1871 
-1882 AIDKLAADKNKDRN
+1882 
-1896 RAGNILAASIKAKI
+1896 
-1910 ATQLVQQQVP
+1910 QLVQQQIP
-1920 NVPPVADSTLP
+1920 NLPPVADPAPAVETAEAVS
-1931 YKVGDIITIDTTY
+1931 
-1944 GLQEVE
+1944 EE
-1950 ITAIDETKPLV
+1950 ITETTP
-1961 ANYLS
+1961 
-1966 YKYVNK
+1966 
-1972 VTDAKGQT
+1972 
-1980 VTGGSMNQKS
+1980 
-1990 FEDII
+1990 
-1995 QVQPAQVQVQDQI
+1995 
-2008 TEVIEK
+2008 EVIE
-2014 EEYDNF
+2014 
-2020 IDNGVVTDERIESI
+2020 
-2034 ANKIKNNEPLSPRE
+2034 
-2048 IEIFT
+2048 
-2053 DKTSEINA
+2053 
-2061 KLTEISKATP
+2061 
-2071 DLEAKKADIERRRQ
+2071 
-2085 EELDSIKINTSDFSV
+2085 
-2100 NKNRAV
+2100 
-2106 SPDVITESS
+2106 
-2115 QAKSSVEGALNKDY
+2115 
-2129 SEKRIKEYEDLIKKS
+2129 
-2144 QTSNEQ
+2144 
-2150 KILILTEL
+2150 
-2158 EKIKINA
+2158 
-2165 KYDALAALESKEEI
+2165 
-2179 TPAAE
+2179 
-2184 DGDVSW
+2184 DGDDVSW
-2190 GTPARPKGRKRLYR
+2190 SEPVKPTSGKTRKLYR
-2204 LAPLNKA
+2204 LAIRNKMQDIA
-2211 DEVTP
+2211 P
-2216 ENWNKLEA
+2216 ENWKQVED
-2224 FFKKAIPNVPFYRVM
+2224 FIKKVMPNVPIYRVK
-2239 NMIRA
+2239 NVIGA
-2244 TNGREAYGMLH
+2244 TNGRQAWGMFH
-2255 DGAVYVYEGA
+2255 QGAIYIYENA
-2265 EIGTGYHEVFEAI
+2265 EIGTAYHEVFEAV
-2278 WKMFAGPEEK
+2278 WKMFAGAEEK
-2288 QAVINEF
+2288 QAIFKEF
-2295 RNRKGSYVDRFT
+2295 RNRKGSFYDVFQ
-2307 GETVVYKEATEEQ
+2307 EKEINYANATNEEV
-2320 LKEELAEE
+2320 KEKLAEE
-2328 FRDAVLADKLGEP
+2328 FRDAVLADKLGKP
-2341 LASKGLIGRLFSQ
+2341 LALKGLIGKLFSQ
-2354 LIDYIKAFFTGK
+2354 LIDFIKGLFTGK
-2366 SAQINTKELFNK
+2366 NAQRNTKELFNK
-2378 IGSGYFAQ
+2378 IGDGFYSQ
-2386 YNPYETKLSYANK
+2386 YNPFETKLSYANK
-2399 GIQNIEF
+2399 GIQEIES
-2406 AQGDETSDYRLK
+2406 AEGDETSEFRLK
-2418 IKNIPAQQIHDIIQ
+2418 VKNIPATQLHDIIQ
-2432 QMTYSTLS
+2432 HMTYSTLS
-2440 DLAERKQSLFEV
+2440 YLSQTNQSLFEV
-2452 QKPKKNELYARLK
+2452 EKPKKGELYARLRK
-2465 QDVLENCILQYRDEL
+2465 EILRECVLELRAEL
-2480 YADVRD
+2480 VNDKTISEEE
-2486 GLRTMKEI
+2486 RTAQENKLE
-2494 TPTINNLKDLFD
+2494 DLFN

-2513 AIVQKHEEH
+2513 AIVEKHEEH
-2522 LKTYSIEFDENDE
+2522 LKSYAIEFDENDE
-2535 LNINDEDNSGKG
+2535 LNINDEDNSGKS
-2547 DYVDARKVDSFRKSN
+2547 DYMDARKIDSFRKAN
-2562 TVVKLLLATLPKTSI
+2562 RVIKLLLATLPKTKM
-2577 VNGEITP
+2577 VKGEIIP
-2584 QISTIGGVTLM
+2584 DISTIGGVVLM

-2606 ALHNSVNPVEMF
+2606 SLHDSVNIDEMF
-2618 ERLRTMAKGNPN
+2618 DRLRTIAKANPN
-2630 YNVLYRRLTN
+2630 YEVLYKRLTGG
-2640 DSPLNKPVDWN
+2640 SPLNKKINWDGLK
-2651 SMQEHDL
+2651 QHDL
-2658 QLMTAFWNAMK
+2658 QLMTAFWNSMK

-2697 RQAKREMINKIS
+2697 RQAKREILNNIT
-2709 ESVRGDQS
+2709 EATRTDNND
-2717 KYFYYDKKT
+2717 YLFYNKKT

-2731 TPFLNAIK
+2731 KTITKNIT
-2739 FNSGQLGQYVAFLQ
+2739 FNSGQLDQYLAFLQ
-2753 GMGIEFKLSDIE
+2753 GMGVNFTVGGSKKPLTGEEIKTMLTAD
-2765 NKNKLNY
+2765 
-2772 SQLKLFREAVEGIHR
+2772 QLRMFRKAVEGIQK
-2787 SFTELEDVASIT
+2787 SLAGLEDVTTLSA
-2799 PKTLNIDKRLTQL
+2799 KTLNIDKRLTQL
-2812 GTVKAILENPDFEST
+2812 GTIKAILENPDFEST
-2827 YYNINGERTQSFIG
+2827 YFNINGERTQSFIG
-2841 INAIS
+2841 TNAIS
-2846 TLHDVLSQLTNIK
+2846 SIHDVLSKLTNIR
-2859 QLATAKY
+2859 QLADATKGFSAYK
-2866 NSYGYLLTDVFTKD
+2866 YLLTDVFTKD
-2880 SSVMLERMFDL
+2880 SSVMLAKMFDL

-2913 GTVNEQTGNKKES
+2913 GTINEQTGNKKES

-2940 LNIAGIYENLVPG
+2940 LNLGGIYENLVPG

-2963 HNEMFG
+2963 HNED
-2969 KDPDSFITEETFKN
+2969 DPFVIEEAFKS
-2983 GKHLEIFRK
+2983 GKHLEIFGK
-2992 YFMAEVNLAKDKRK
+2992 YFIAEVNLVKDNRK
-3006 VVKGKNSNDLRFFK
+3006 VASDKNSKDLRFFK
-3020 AILGDTLH
+3020 AILGDALH
-3028 NQIMSKANSK
+3028 KKIMSKAKST
-3038 KSAEKLYEENKTKI
+3038 SAEKLYNDNKAEI
-3052 DAAVQKFIA
+3052 DAAVQRFIA
-3061 EDANTTESALRQ
+3061 EDASTTDAMLRG
-3073 FGAVSTTAEGIETEG
+3073 FGAVYNTAEGIETEG
-3088 LSFSEDQKLSKIE
+3088 LLLSEDNRLSKE
-3101 FENKLKVLSVN
+3101 EYESKLKVLSVN

-3119 MHKLLYSDPYQYSDE
+3119 MHKLVYSDPYQYSDE

-3145 QAMLY
+3145 QALLY
-3150 GSPQV
+3150 GSNKV
-3155 NASLNDKY
+3155 NSALHEQY
-3163 NRGYSPEDIGYTDMN
+3163 NKGFAPGDIGYTDMN
-3178 IDNFISSVIDDVFS
+3178 LDHFVSSVIEDVFS
-3192 TDELSEY
+3192 VEDFDEY
-3199 LKPYEETDGGG
+3199 MKPYEETDGGG
-3210 YIILKA
+3210 YISLKA
-3216 TRVFLLR
+3216 NRIFLLR

-3231 EKQYRYDVAYE
+3231 EKQYRYDIAYE
-3242 KTVKGEGLTEA
+3242 KVVKGIALTE
-3253 EKKAQGLI
+3253 
-3261 LTAEE
+3261 EE
-3266 KAFNIK
+3266 KAFDIK
-3272 KTNLSGEI
+3272 KVTDSSGEVRYVG
-3280 KYIGNNPGVKSLYTA
+3280 KNPNIRSLYTP
-3295 IKPVVSGNTADGQN
+3295 IKPIVSGNTADGQN
-3309 YNKIVLDK
+3309 YNNVVLDK

-3329 EINPESNA
+3329 ELNPESNA
-3337 IKHYNKMQR
+3337 INHYNKIQR
-3346 ENIDYTVYGTGRKV
+3346 EGVDYTVYGTGRKV
-3360 GAGEP
+3360 GAGEA
-3365 TPLYLPSGE
+3365 TPLYLPTGE
-3374 YNEASFAET
+3374 YNENSFAEIS
-3383 NNIPFSI
+3383 NIPFSI

-3398 SKDTPL
+3398 SKDNPV

-3419 MEAGIPIDFELKD
+3419 MEAGVPIDFKIKD
-3432 KEGKVIEDINE
+3432 KAGNVIEDLNE
-3443 RFVAWNAIKTEAAKE
+3443 RFVAWNSLKTEAQKE

-3484 LLQRLG
+3484 LLKKLG
-3490 IVQTKEGFD
+3490 ITQGVDKKGKATFT

-3555 KQVVRPKISGGQK
+3555 KNVVSPKISGGMK
-3568 VQISSTL
+3568 VQIPSTL
-3575 FESTRIKGE
+3575 LESNRVIGK
-3584 EFKDKNGNT
+3584 EFKDKKGNT
-3593 KYRYS
+3593 KYSYTS
-3598 SNILKFYK
+3598 DILKFYK
-3606 NANGERVCEIMIS
+3606 NADGERVCEIMIS
-3619 RWFENE
+3619 RWFDNA
-3625 QTKNMTDKEL
+3625 QTRNMSDKEL
-3635 LDYLNNTEEGKAILA
+3635 LEYLNTTDEGKAILA

-3677 GDNVVVPSAL
+3677 GDSVVVPSAL

-3719 FLGYGQE
+3719 FLGYGQQ

-3733 IAIENNNAEIYK
+3733 IAIENNNAEIYE
-3745 QARSINKSK
+3745 QAKSVNKSK

-3812 LGKLTD
+3812 LEKLTD
-3818 EALTEVW
+3818 ESLTELW

-3851 HELNFDNLVKP
+3851 HESNFDNLIKP
-3862 NSSKEMEDLS
+3862 NSADEMKQLS
-3872 KQINAEMG
+3872 IDINAEMG
-3880 NAEID
+3880 NPEID
-3885 YGAVGNML
+3885 YGNVGNML
-3893 SRSFM
+3893 SRTFM

-3926 RTATYIDLDKLDG
+3926 RVATYIDLDKLNE
-3939 VDPVDREVLGGNPN
+3939 VDAIDREVLGGNPN
-3953 SEIFA
+3953 STTFA
-3958 TDPNINFGVDQ
+3958 TDPNINFEE
-3969 YNSIVIDGVRRPT
+3969 YNSIMVDGVERPT
-3982 LAMVK
+3982 LSMIK

-4017 GATPNVASTWLFLIK
+4017 GATQNVASTWLFLIK
-4032 LGVPADTVGYFM
+4032 LGVPANTVGYFM

-4049 KDYLNT
+4049 KDYLRS
-4055 LENNG
+4055 LDNNG

-4066 DNIMS
+4066 DGIMN
-4071 NTLDAYEPNINALKN
+4071 NTLEAYKSSIPEKQRPTI
-4086 TTVSG
+4086 SG
-4091 IPSKE
+4091 IPSE
-4096 ELFKMLKY
+4096 TELFKMLKY
-4104 NKAGMKDKMDDVQR
+4104 NKVGTKEKMDDLQK

-4131 SKMSSQLFDVIQG
+4131 SKMASQLFDVVQG
-4144 SNLDTAT
+4144 SNFDTAT
-4151 INDPYLIFKKMLQL
+4151 INDPYLVFKKRLQL

-4176 DKLLGS
+4176 DKLLSS
-4182 SFKGVLKT
+4182 SFKGVLKN
-4190 AIFDTRDAFAQIL
+4190 AIFDVRDAFAEIL
-4203 ISDKANVRSVM
+4203 ISDKPNVRSVM

-4241 DWAVQTDRD
+4241 DWAVQTDRS
-4250 INVNVANILLGN
+4250 INVNVANILLG
-4262 ATTKSAAQQIIDF
+4262 TSTKASAAQEIINF

-4281 NKNKGISSKTDHPL
+4281 NRHKGISPKTDHPL

-4307 PGSKEGKADNLYIG
+4307 AGSKEGKADNLYIA

-4342 GLGAENKD
+4342 HLDGQGD

-4361 QSGLTN
+4361 QSGLAN

-4381 KELYNQTLSNLENL
+4381 KELYNQTLSKLENM

-4406 FERNNWNNS
+4406 FEKNNWNNFN
-4415 TIMPFIRAKM
+4415 IIPFMRAKM
-4425 KLGRDYR
+4425 KLGKASYGRPA
-4432 TGQYN
+4432 QL
-4437 IYDPNQH
+4437 YDPNQY
-4444 FIDANLK
+4444 FTPKQLK
-4451 NAMNNGML
+4451 DAMNDGTL
-4459 PKIIGISPYGDARKD
+4459 PMVIGISPFGDGRSD
-4474 FVTYSWE
+4474 FITYSWE
-4481 SDIPIAEKNKRR
+4481 DSIPYAERIKR
-4493 KAGDYS
+4493 KKTGDYS
-4499 YLNKVLLQK
+4499 HIHKVLLQK
-4508 VYTTNDKGERVPL
+4508 VYTKDDKGNPIPL
-4521 VQETRGKDGRIYTK
+4521 VDVTEKNGVVYTK
-4535 HVFKAINAWGDS
+4535 HIFKAINAWGDS
-4547 YRAQEFYDYERS
+4547 FRAQEFYDHERAS
-4559 SALDN
+4559 VLDN
-4564 GYDKVERVTDVQGK
+4564 GYEKVEKVTNVQGK
-4578 QIKSGEV
+4578 QIKSAEV
-4585 SDEEI
+4585 SDDEVVKMYQGSFNLNLPSTKGTVLDVYDKVDDDAYSLSLEYDGRAYDMVLTRDGEVI
-4590 VRIFRNEVAGET
+4590 DPRYYNQGTLKDVDVDPSMFKFTKQDLEKIFKQL
-4602 SIDQPTT
+4602 DKP
-4609 EGVPLKDGNTYTAD
+4609 EGVTQEEWDGLS
-4623 QLNTKML
+4623 Q
-4630 LAMGYNLIEAGDII
+4630 EE
-4644 KNNKC
+4644 KNKINEC